1 MSRNLFEIWEDCL
14 TMIRENVPAQ
24 AFSTWFEPIK
34 PVDFKNGLLTIQV
47 PSDFFYEFLE
57 THYIKVIKAT
67 IRKVLGPEGK
77 LEYSIMMD
85 NNENKPVM
93 VKQPSVDRTNT
104 KNPPKQIQID
114 FENAEQKVLNPFALP
129 GIKKVNIESNLNEN
143 YCMENFVVGDCNRL
157 AYEAGLT
164 VAKNPGRTAFNPMF
178 VFSPTGM
185 GKTHIC
191 QAIGLETKKHH
202 PELTVLYVNAEQFL
216 MQFQAA
222 CRNHNSNNSS
232 SKNNRDDFVHFYQM
246 IDVLIIDDIQYLSDK
261 PKTQDTLFHI
271 FNHLQQTGK
280 QLIFTCDK
288 PPGEIKGMEPR
299 LISRFK
305 WGLSAE
311 MSMPDVETRRN
322 ILKRKAYNE
331 GVELPEEVVSY
342 IAEHI
347 KTNVREMEGFLISLI
362 AQSSL
367 NRKAITITLAKQMV
381 ERFVNNSNR
390 EITITYIINTVCEEM
405 RTSQSDFFTKSR
417 KRNIVQARQLSM
429 YFSKKY
435 TKAPLTVIGEQCGG
449 KDHATVI
456 HALKTVANLLETDK
470 MFSATADKIEQML
483 I

>member
-1 MSRNLFEIWEDCL
+1 MSKNLFEIWEDCL

-24 AFSTWFEPIK
+24 AFSTWFEPIR

-390 EITITYIINTVCEEM
+390 DIINTVCEEM

>member
-1 MSRNLFEIWEDCL
+1 MGRNLFEIWEDCL
-14 TMIRENVPAQ
+14 SMIRENVPAQ

-34 PVDFKNGLLTIQV
+34 PVDYRNGLLTIQV
-47 PSDFFYEFLE
+47 PSDFFYDYLE
-57 THYIKVIKAT
+57 THYIKVLKAT

-85 NNENKPVM
+85 NNENKPVV

-114 FENAEQKVLNPFALP
+114 FENVEQKILNPFALP
-129 GIKKVNIESNLNEN
+129 GIKKVDIASNLNEN
-143 YCMENFVVGDCNRL
+143 YCMENFVVGECNRV
-157 AYEAGLT
+157 AYEAGLA
-164 VAKNPGRTAFNPMF
+164 VAKNPGRTSFNPMF

-191 QAIGLETKKHH
+191 QAIGLETKKYH

-216 MQFQAA
+216 MQFQAS
-222 CRNHNSNNSS
+222 CRNNNSPNKS
-232 SKNNRDDFVHFYQM
+232 NRDDFVHFYQM
-246 IDVLIIDDIQYLSDK
+246 IDVLIIDDIQFLSGK
-261 PKTQDTLFHI
+261 AKTQDTLFHI

-288 PPGEIKGMEPR
+288 PPAEIKDMEQR

-331 GVELPEEVVSY
+331 GVELPEDVVNY

-367 NRKAITITLAKQMV
+367 NRKSITISLAKQMV

-390 EITITYIINTVCEEM
+390 EITITYIINAVCEEM
-405 RTSQSDFFTKSR
+405 GTSQADFFTKSR

-456 HALKTVANLLETDK
+456 HALKTVANLLDTDK
-470 MFSATADKIEQML
+470 QFRAVADKIEQTL
-483 I
+483 L

>member
-1 MSRNLFEIWEDCL
+1 MSKNLYEIWDECL
-14 TMIRENVPAQ
+14 AMIRENVPAQ
-24 AFSTWFEPIK
+24 AYSTWFEPIK
-34 PVDFKNGLLTIQV
+34 PEDYRNGLLTIKV
-47 PSDFFYEFLE
+47 PSEFFCEYLE
-57 THYIKVIKAT
+57 THYIKVIKST
-67 IRKVLGPEGK
+67 LRKVLGPECK
-77 LEYSIMMD
+77 LEYSVLMD
-85 NNENKPVM
+85 NDQNRPLV

-114 FENAEQKVLNPFALP
+114 FENPEQKVLNPFALP

-143 YCMENFVVGDCNRL
+143 YCMDNFVVGDCNRL

-164 VAKNPGRTAFNPMF
+164 IAKNPGRTAFNPMF

-185 GKTHIC
+185 GKTHVC

-222 CRNHNSNNSS
+222 CRNNSS
-232 SKNNRDDFVHFYQM
+232 KSSRDDFVRFYQM
-246 IDVLIIDDIQYLSDK
+246 IDVLIIDDIQFLSGK

-288 PPGEIKGMEPR
+288 PPAEIKDMEQR

-311 MSMPDVETRRN
+311 MTLPDVETRRN

-331 GVELPEEVVSY
+331 GVELPDDVVNY

-367 NRKAITITLAKQMV
+367 NRKSITISLAKQMV

-390 EITITYIINTVCEEM
+390 EITITYIINSVCEEM
-405 RTSQSDFFTKSR
+405 GTSQADFFTKSR

-435 TKAPLTVIGEQCGG
+435 TKAPLITIGEQCGG

-456 HALKTVANLLETDK
+456 HSLKTVTNLLETDK
-470 MFSATADKIEQML
+470 QFRAIADKIEQTL
-483 I
+483 L

>member
-1 MSRNLFEIWEDCL
+1 MSKNLYEIWDECL
-14 TMIRENVPAQ
+14 AMIRENVPAQ
-24 AFSTWFEPIK
+24 AYSTWFEPIK
-34 PVDFKNGLLTIQV
+34 PVDYRNGLLTIQV

-85 NNENKPVM
+85 NSDNKPLV

-114 FENAEQKVLNPFALP
+114 FDNAETPIKNPFVLP
-129 GIKKVNIESNLNEN
+129 GIKKLNIESNLNEN
-143 YCMENFVVGDCNRL
+143 YCMENFVVGQCNRV
-157 AYEAGLT
+157 AYEAGLA
-164 VAKNPGRTAFNPMF
+164 VAKNPGRTSFNPMF

-191 QAIGLETKKHH
+191 QAIGLETKKYH
-202 PELTVLYVNAEQFL
+202 PEMTVLYVNAEQFL
-216 MQFQAA
+216 MQFQAS
-222 CRNHNSNNSS
+222 CRNNSS
-232 SKNNRDDFVHFYQM
+232 KSSRDDFVHFYQM
-246 IDVLIIDDIQYLSDK
+246 IDLLIIDDIQFLSGK

-280 QLIFTCDK
+280 QLVFTCDR
-288 PPGEIKGMEPR
+288 PPAEIKDMEQR

-305 WGLSAE
+305 WGLTAE
-311 MSMPDVETRRN
+311 MSLPDVETRRN

-331 GVELPEEVVSY
+331 GVELPEDVVNY

-367 NRKAITITLAKQMV
+367 NRKAITINLAKQMV

-390 EITITYIINTVCEEM
+390 EITITYIINAVCEEM
-405 RTSQSDFFTKSR
+405 GTSQADFFTKSR

-435 TKAPLTVIGEQCGG
+435 TKAPLITIGEQCGG

-456 HALKTVANLLETDK
+456 HALKTVANLLDTDK
-470 MFSATADKIEQML
+470 QFRAIADKIELTLQ
-483 I
+483 

>member
-1 MSRNLFEIWEDCL
+1 
-14 TMIRENVPAQ
+14 MIRENVPAQ
-24 AFSTWFEPIK
+24 AFSTWFEPIR

-222 CRNHNSNNSS
+222 CRNHNSNNNS

-331 GVELPEEVVSY
+331 GVELPDEVVSY

>member
-1 MSRNLFEIWEDCL
+1 MTKNLFEIWEECL

-24 AFSTWFEPIK
+24 AFSTWFEPIR
-34 PVDFKNGLLTIQV
+34 PVDYRNGLLTIQV

-85 NNENKPVM
+85 NNENKPVV

-114 FENAEQKVLNPFALP
+114 FENTETRVMNPFALP
-129 GIKKVNIESNLNEN
+129 GIKKINIESNLNEN
-143 YCMENFVVGDCNRL
+143 YCMDNFVVGECNRV
-157 AYEAGLT
+157 AYEAGLA

-178 VFSPTGM
+178 IFSPTGM
-185 GKTHIC
+185 GKTHVC

-202 PELTVLYVNAEQFL
+202 PEMTVLYVNSEQFL

-222 CRNHNSNNSS
+222 CRNNSS
-232 SKNNRDDFVHFYQM
+232 KSSRDDFVHFYQM

-271 FNHLQQTGK
+271 FNHLQQTNK

-288 PPGEIKGMEPR
+288 PPAEIKGMEQR

-311 MSMPDVETRRN
+311 MTLPDVETRRN

-331 GVELPEEVVSY
+331 GVELSEEVVNY

-367 NRKAITITLAKQMV
+367 NRKAITINLAKQMV

-390 EITITYIINTVCEEM
+390 EITISYIISMVCEEM
-405 RTSQSDFFTKSR
+405 GTSQADFFTSTR
-417 KRNIVQARQLSM
+417 KRNVVQARQLSM
-429 YFSKKY
+429 HFAKKY
-435 TKAPLTVIGEQCGG
+435 TKASLNVIGEQCGG

-456 HALKTVANLLETDK
+456 HSLKTVANLLETDK
-470 MFSATADKIEQML
+470 QFKMVADKIEANFQ
-483 I
+483 

>member
-1 MSRNLFEIWEDCL
+1 MSKNLYEIWNECL
-14 TMIRENVPAQ
+14 AMIRENVPPQ
-24 AFSTWFEPIK
+24 AYSTWFEPIK

-85 NNENKPVM
+85 NNVNKPVV

-114 FENAEQKVLNPFALP
+114 FENTESKILNPFALP

-143 YCMENFVVGDCNRL
+143 YCMENFVVGDCNRV
-157 AYEAGLT
+157 AYEAGLA
-164 VAKNPGRTAFNPMF
+164 VSKNPGRTAFNPMF

-216 MQFQAA
+216 MQFQAS
-222 CRNHNSNNSS
+222 CRNNSS
-232 SKNNRDDFVHFYQM
+232 KSSRDDFVHFYQM
-246 IDVLIIDDIQYLSDK
+246 IDVLIIDDIQFLSGK

-288 PPGEIKGMEPR
+288 PPAEIKDMEQR

-311 MSMPDVETRRN
+311 MLLPDVETRRN

-331 GVELPEEVVSY
+331 GVELPEDVVNY

-367 NRKAITITLAKQMV
+367 NRKSITISLAKQMV

-390 EITITYIINTVCEEM
+390 EITITYIINAVCEEM
-405 RTSQSDFFTKSR
+405 GTSQADFFTKSR

-435 TKAPLTVIGEQCGG
+435 TKAPLITIGEQCGG

-456 HALKTVANLLETDK
+456 HALKTVANLLDTDK
-470 MFSATADKIEQML
+470 QFRAIADKIEQTL
-483 I
+483 Q

>member
-1 MSRNLFEIWEDCL
+1 MNKNLYEIWDACL
-14 TMIRENVPAQ
+14 TMIRENVQPQ
-24 AFSTWFEPIK
+24 AYSTWFEPIK
-34 PVDFKNGLLTIQV
+34 PVDYRNNLLTIQV
-47 PSDFFYEFLE
+47 PSEFFYEYLE

-85 NNENKPVM
+85 NDANRPLV

-114 FENAEQKVLNPFALP
+114 FDRPQKAMLNPFVLP
-129 GIKKVNIESNLNEN
+129 GIKKINIESNLNEN
-143 YCMENFVVGDCNRL
+143 YCMENFVVGECNRV
-157 AYEAGLT
+157 AYEAGLA
-164 VAKNPGRTAFNPMF
+164 VAKNPGRTSFNPMF
-178 VFSPTGM
+178 IFSPTGM
-185 GKTHIC
+185 GKTHVC
-191 QAIGLETKKHH
+191 QAVGLETKKHH

-222 CRNHNSNNSS
+222 CRNNSS
-232 SKNNRDDFVHFYQM
+232 KSSRDDFVHFYQM
-246 IDVLIIDDIQYLSDK
+246 IDVLIIDDIQFLSGK

-288 PPGEIKGMEPR
+288 PPAELKDMEQR

-311 MSMPDVETRRN
+311 MSLPDTETRRN

-331 GVELPEEVVSY
+331 GVDLPEEVVNY

-347 KTNVREMEGFLISLI
+347 KTNIREMEGFLISLI

-367 NRKAITITLAKQMV
+367 NRKAITINLAKQMV
-381 ERFVNNSNR
+381 ERFVNNSNQ
-390 EITITYIINTVCEEM
+390 EITISYIISTVCEEM
-405 RTSQSDFFTKSR
+405 GTSQADFFTSTR
-417 KRNIVQARQLSM
+417 KRNVVQARQLSM
-429 YFSKKY
+429 YFAKKY
-435 TKAPLTVIGEQCGG
+435 TKASLNIIGEQCGG

-456 HALKTVANLLETDK
+456 HSLKTVANLLDTDK
-470 MFSATADKIEQML
+470 QFRAVADSIEQTL
-483 I
+483 R